1 MERVSKDDQPDDL
14 NYHTP
19 VLLRETLN
27 FLQIEPGK
35 KYIDCT
41 LGGGGHT
48 LGIVKMGGE
57 VLGIDTDKEALD
69 CVNEKFSILNFKF
82 SIEKR
87 LKLAKGNFRDLKEIA
102 EKNGFNKVDGIL
114 YDLGVSTHQLMTKGR
129 GFSFGREEELDMR
142 MDQDLEISAKEI
154 INTYTYEKLYEIFTK
169 FGEEKRAWSIA
180 DAIVRA
186 RQIEPIA
193 TTSKLLKLI
202 LGVRGKIGKKDRT
215 HPATRVFQA
224 LRIYVNNE
232 LEALQRSLP
241 QALGLLV
248 SGGRLVVIS
257 FHSLED
263 RIVKI
268 YFRSEE
274 KKGRL
279 KILTNKPIRPGGEE
293 IEDNKASRSG
303 KLRVAIKL

>member
-14 NYHTP
+14 GYHTP
-19 VLLRETLN
+19 VFLKEALE
-27 FLQIEPGK
+27 FLQIKPGK

-48 LGIVKMGGE
+48 EGILSRGGL
-57 VLGIDTDKEALD
+57 VLGIDTDQEAL
-69 CVNEKFSILNFKF
+69 EYIRKKFQISNDKF
-82 SIEKR
+82 RIT
-87 LKLAKGNFRDLKEIA
+87 KGNFRDLKEIA
-102 EKNGFNKVDGIL
+102 AKNGFNKVDGIL
-114 YDLGVSTHQLMTKGR
+114 YDLGVSTHQLKSKGR

-154 INTYTYEKLYEIFTK
+154 INTYQKENLYEIFTK
-169 FGEEKRAWSIA
+169 FGEEKRAWAIA
-180 DAIVRA
+180 DATVRA
-186 RQIEPIA
+186 RQIEPIL
-193 TTSKLLKLI
+193 TTSKLVKLI
-202 LGVRGKIGKKDRT
+202 LGVRGKIGKNDRT

-241 QALGLLV
+241 QALDLLV
-248 SGGRLVVIS
+248 KDGRLVVIS

-268 YFRSEE
+268 YFRKEE

-279 KILTNKPIRPGGEE
+279 KILTSKPIRPSEE
-293 IEDNKASRSG
+293 EVEDNKASLSG
-303 KLRVAIKL
+303 KLRAAIKL